1 MRELLGAKRAYGVD
15 EVLSGAVPLS
25 DLPRDEQGLCLIAAP
40 RRLEQSETI
49 VHELPALLD
58 SAMAHFDAI
67 VANTGANWGEQHAV
81 LLERSS
87 RALFLVDQRAS
98 SLRACK
104 HAVELCARCGIAAS
118 PFLFV
123 ANRCSKRSLF
133 SSIDVSCAMQGAHAA
148 ELKDG
153 GAEVEQALGTG
164 LVYDLVSS
172 RNAFAQSVR
181 ELMGE
186 VAGEAAGTHWLR
198 PKSPRRLR
206 ADFSPSGALVERG
219 ATMTLLDRVRAAGN
233 ETPAASRATR
243 DEMLEWLKERVREQL
258 PADDIASLAKG
269 NPERARNEIRA
280 VCRAAFEGSGRFDT
294 GLAEQEALADT
305 LIDSMWAS
313 GLSNLF
319 LADESITEIMVNG
332 SRSLFY
338 ERDGVLHQ
346 SEFCFASDDE
356 VRMLIDRII
365 GPLGRRIDESSPM
378 VNARLA
384 QGHRVNAIVPPLALD
399 GPMLTIRTFSS
410 RVITLQDM
418 VESGSIEE
426 CVQRLL
432 VWAVRARKSI
442 AVSGGTGS
450 GKTTLL
456 NALSLPC
463 PPDER
468 IITIEDSAELRFL
481 EHPHVV
487 RLEARPR
494 NAEGVGEV
502 TIRDLVANALRM
514 RPDRIIVGECRGGE
528 ALDMLSAMN
537 TGHEGSLTTL
547 HANSPQGGDFS
558 LGDYGA
564 LRCRFAR
571 GRHRIADCERFRPYR
586 PDGPRRRW
594 LADGFSDCS
603 DFSR

>member
-1 MRELLGAKRAYGVD
+1 
-15 EVLSGAVPLS
+15 
-25 DLPRDEQGLCLIAAP
+25 
-40 RRLEQSETI
+40 
-49 VHELPALLD
+49 
-58 SAMAHFDAI
+58 
-67 VANTGANWGEQHAV
+67 
-81 LLERSS
+81 
-87 RALFLVDQRAS
+87 
-98 SLRACK
+98 
-104 HAVELCARCGIAAS
+104 
-118 PFLFV
+118 
-123 ANRCSKRSLF
+123 
-133 SSIDVSCAMQGAHAA
+133 
-148 ELKDG
+148 
-153 GAEVEQALGTG
+153 
-164 LVYDLVSS
+164 
-172 RNAFAQSVR
+172 
-181 ELMGE
+181 
-186 VAGEAAGTHWLR
+186 
-198 PKSPRRLR
+198 
-206 ADFSPSGALVERG
+206 
-219 ATMTLLDRVRAAGN
+219 MTLLDRVRAAGN

-305 LIDSMWAS
+305 LIDSML
-313 GLSNLF
+313 GFGPLEPF

-338 ERDGVLHQ
+338 ERDGVLHR

-456 NALSLPC
+456 NALSC
-463 PPDER
+463 HVPPDER

-502 TIRDLVANALRM
+502 AIRDLVANALRM

-547 HANSPQGGDFS
+547 HANSPKEAIS
-558 LGDYGA
+558 RLVTMV
-564 LRCRFAR
+564 RFVADLPVDAIESQIASAFDLIVQTAR
-571 GRHRIADCERFRPYR
+571 G
-586 PDGPRRRW
+586 
-594 LADGFSDCS
+594 ADG
-603 DFSR
+603 SRMVSQIAVISPGESIRECIVAPIYQRDICGGAGVWLSAPEWVGDLVKLGIATDKEVQSWKEMSLCAS